1 MPIRLFHFTLLTLI
15 AAVTQTHAA
24 SLYAGAS
31 TTSIT
36 PDRPVALDGQL
47 STRISQGVE
56 SELTASA
63 LALESRNG
71 DVTVGQGL
79 LVACDLVAIREGV
92 LEEVRAALAP
102 RLPGFD
108 VQKLILSAT
117 HTHTGPSLTEGHY
130 LIEVEGVMT
139 PTEYRDF
146 LVERVVQVAEAAWKS
161 LQPARAGWGLGH
173 AVVGYNRRMLNADG
187 TSVMYGPVQR
197 DDFRGVEGP
206 EDHAVETLFF
216 WDAKDKLIATTVNLA
231 CPSQEVESAMFV
243 NADFW
248 APVRD
253 GLRAKHGENLV
264 VLGWAAACGDIS
276 PHIRYRQAAED
287 RMRELRGLSR
297 LDEIA
302 RRVILAWEESLEG
315 AKKDIKIDPPLTH
328 TVHAL
333 GLPER
338 MVTREEYEAAIRERD
353 ESAKDPKL
361 SRRTVWQQRV
371 LDRCERQQAEG
382 AKPYPVEMHALRLGD
397 IAIATNPFEL
407 FMQYG
412 IQMKARSKALQT
424 FLIQL
429 AGPGTYV
436 PTPNAAKGGGYSAI
450 VQSNEVGPEGGQ
462 MLTDETVKAVNALWA
477 E

>member
-1 MPIRLFHFTLLTLI
+1 MLPFAIRLMALVLI
-15 AAVTQTHAA
+15 LAAGRTHAA

-31 TTSIT
+31 TISIT
-36 PDRPVALDGQL
+36 PDKPVALDGQL

-56 SELTASA
+56 SELTAAA
-63 LALESRNG
+63 LALDSREGENS
-71 DVTVGQGL
+71 VAQVL
-79 LVACDLVAIREGV
+79 FVACDLVAIREGV

-108 VQKLILSAT
+108 VKNLVMSAT
-117 HTHTGPSLTEGHY
+117 HTHTAPSLTEGHY

-139 PTEYRDF
+139 PTEYRAF
-146 LVERVVQVAEAAWKS
+146 LVERVAQVAEAAWKS

-187 TSVMYGPVQR
+187 TAVMYGPVQR

-206 EDHAVETLFF
+206 EDHGVETLFF
-216 WDAKDKLIATTVNLA
+216 WDANDKLIATTVNVA
-231 CPSQEVESAMFV
+231 CPSQEVESNMFV

-264 VLGWAAACGDIS
+264 VLGWASACGDIS

-287 RMRELRGLSR
+287 RMRELRGLNR

-302 RRVILAWEESLEG
+302 RRVINAWEESHEG
-315 AKKDIKIDPPLTH
+315 AKKDIKTDPALSH

-338 MVTREEYEAAIRERD
+338 MVTKEEFDAAKADRD
-353 ESAKDPKL
+353 ESAKDPRL
-361 SRRTVWQQRV
+361 SRRTTWQQRV
-371 LDRCERQQAEG
+371 LDRYERQQAEG
-382 AKPYPVEMHALRLGD
+382 AKPYPVEMHAIRLGD

-407 FMQYG
+407 FIQYG

-424 FLIQL
+424 FVIQL

-436 PTPNAAKGGGYSAI
+436 PTPIAAAGGGYSAI

-462 MLTDETVKAVNALWA
+462 ILTDETVKAVNALWA
-477 E
+477 D

>member
-1 MPIRLFHFTLLTLI
+1 MPIRFFPLAILLLTV
-15 AAVTQTHAA
+15 AALPARGA
-24 SLYAGAS
+24 SLFAGAS
-31 TTSIT
+31 TIRIT

-63 LALESRNG
+63 LALSSREG
-71 DVTVGQGL
+71 GVEVDQAL
-79 LVACDLVAIREGV
+79 LVACDLVAIRAGV
-92 LEEVRAALAP
+92 IEEVRAALAP
-102 RLPGFD
+102 RVPGFD
-108 VQKLILSAT
+108 VRKLVLSAT
-117 HTHTGPSLTEGHY
+117 HTHTAPSLTEGHY
-130 LIEVEGVMT
+130 LVEAAGVMT
-139 PTEYRDF
+139 PTEYRAF
-146 LVERVVQVAEAAWKS
+146 LVERVVTVAEAAWKS
-161 LQPARAGWGLGH
+161 LRPARAGWGLGH

-187 TSVMYGPVQR
+187 TAVMYGPVQR

-206 EDHAVETLFF
+206 EDHGVETLFF
-216 WDAKDKLIATTVNLA
+216 WDMEDRLIATAVNLA
-231 CPSQEVESAMFV
+231 CPSQEVESAMYV

-253 GLRAKHGENLV
+253 GIRAKHGDSLV
-264 VLGWAAACGDIS
+264 VLGWASACGDIS

-287 RMRELRGLSR
+287 RMRELRGLNR

-302 RRVILAWEESLEG
+302 RRVINAWEESLEG
-315 AKKDIKIDPPLTH
+315 AAKDKKTDPPLVH

-338 MVTREEYEAAIRERD
+338 LVTKEEYDSAIRERD
-353 ESAKDPKL
+353 ESAKDPKM
-361 SRRTVWQQRV
+361 SRRTTWHQRV
-371 LDRCERQQAEG
+371 VERYERQQAEG
-382 AKPYPVEMHALRLGD
+382 ATPYPVEMHALRLGD

-436 PTPNAAKGGGYSAI
+436 PTPIAAKGGGYSAI

-462 MLTDETVKAVNALWA
+462 MLTDETVKAVNAFWG

>member
-1 MPIRLFHFTLLTLI
+1 MQRKTIHLMILVLVFGAIRTWS
-15 AAVTQTHAA
+15 AA
-24 SLYAGAS
+24 LYAGAS

-47 STRISQGVE
+47 STRISKGVE
-56 SELTASA
+56 SELTAAA
-63 LALESRNG
+63 LALESRDG
-71 DVTVGQGL
+71 EKAVGQAL
-79 LVACDLVAIREGV
+79 FVACDLVAIREGV

-108 VQKLILSAT
+108 PQMLILSAT

-130 LIEVEGVMT
+130 LVEVEGVMT
-139 PTEYRDF
+139 PTEYRAF
-146 LVERVVQVAEAAWKS
+146 LVERLVNVAEAAWKS

-187 TSVMYGPVQR
+187 TTVMYGPVQR

-216 WDAKDKLIATTVNLA
+216 WDANNQLIATTVNLA
-231 CPSQEVESAMFV
+231 CPSQEVESAMYV

-248 APVRD
+248 APVRS

-264 VLGWAAACGDIS
+264 ILGWASACGDSS

-302 RRVILAWEESLEG
+302 RRVINAWEESLDG
-315 AKKDIKIDPPLTH
+315 AQKDIKSDPLLSH

-338 MVTREEYEAAIRERD
+338 IVTKEEYDAAKLDRD
-353 ESAKDPKL
+353 ESAKDPRL
-361 SRRTVWQQRV
+361 SRRTVWQQHV
-371 LDRCERQQAEG
+371 LDRYERQQAEG
-382 AKPYPVEMHALRLGD
+382 SRPYPVEMHTVRLGD
-397 IAIATNPFEL
+397 VAIATNPFEL

-436 PTPNAAKGGGYSAI
+436 PTPNAAKAGGYSAI
-450 VQSNEVGPEGGQ
+450 VQSNDVGPEGGQ
-462 MLTDETVKAVNALWA
+462 ILTDETVKAVNALWG

>member
-1 MPIRLFHFTLLTLI
+1 MALLLFLV
-15 AAVTQTHAA
+15 AARTQGA

-31 TTSIT
+31 TVSIT
-36 PDRPVALDGQL
+36 PEKPVALDGQL

-56 SELTASA
+56 SELTAAA
-63 LALESRNG
+63 LALDSRDG
-71 DVTVGQGL
+71 DSSVAQVL
-79 LVACDLVAIREGV
+79 FVACDLVAIREGV

-108 VQKLILSAT
+108 VKNLVMSAT
-117 HTHTGPSLTEGHY
+117 HTHTAPSLTEGHY

-139 PTEYRDF
+139 PTEYRAF
-146 LVERVVQVAEAAWKS
+146 LVERVVEVAEAAWKS

-187 TSVMYGPVQR
+187 TAVMYGPVQR

-206 EDHAVETLFF
+206 EDHGVETLFF
-216 WDAKDKLIATTVNLA
+216 WDANDKLIATTVNVA
-231 CPSQEVESAMFV
+231 CPSQEVESNMFV

-248 APVRD
+248 APVRE
-253 GLRAKHGENLV
+253 GLRAKHGEDLV
-264 VLGWAAACGDIS
+264 VLGWASACGDIS

-287 RMRELRGLSR
+287 RMRELRGLNR

-302 RRVILAWEESLEG
+302 RRVINAWEESHEG
-315 AKKDIKIDPPLTH
+315 AKKDIKTDPALSH
-328 TVHAL
+328 TVHPL

-338 MVTREEYEAAIRERD
+338 MVTKEEYDAAKIERD
-353 ESAKDPKL
+353 ESAKDPRL

-371 LDRCERQQAEG
+371 LERYERQQAEG
-382 AKPYPVEMHALRLGD
+382 AKPYPVEMHAIRLGD

-407 FMQYG
+407 FIQYG

-424 FLIQL
+424 FVIQL

-436 PTPNAAKGGGYSAI
+436 PTPIAAAGGGYSAI

-462 MLTDETVKAVNALWA
+462 ILTDETVKAVNALWA
-477 E
+477 D